1 MKSVDLF
8 SMLNTLPDAWIQEAE
23 GTMARQKSGRG
34 RKTIRFLLIAA
45 LVACLGATAYA
56 AIARNLNWTPEQ
68 QKALQEYALNIALLK
83 EKIEWKDLTEFLTVW
98 QEEYNSQAASLEGKD
113 KLFQLSLLISNLD
126 IQLDMLRVT
135 KGWQQL
141 SEDVSKQVALPAEL
155 EIIQQ
160 AVAAI

>member
-1 MKSVDLF
+1 MENNDIVTKKIDL
-8 SMLNTLPDAWIQEAE
+8 AKQ
-23 GTMARQKSGRG
+23 R
-34 RKTIRFLLIAA
+34 
-45 LVACLGATAYA
+45 V
-56 AIARNLNWTPEQ
+56 

-126 IQLDMLRVT
+126 IQLDMLRIT

>member
-1 MKSVDLF
+1 MENNDIVTKKIDL
-8 SMLNTLPDAWIQEAE
+8 AKQ
-23 GTMARQKSGRG
+23 R
-34 RKTIRFLLIAA
+34 
-45 LVACLGATAYA
+45 V
-56 AIARNLNWTPEQ
+56 

-83 EKIEWKDLTEFLTVW
+83 EKIEWKDLTDFLTVW

-141 SEDVSKQVALPAEL
+141 SEGASKQVALPAEL